1 MLAESAMPKWREGTI
16 VDKTIWTNGLFTIR
30 VNVPGVEPFLPGQFL
45 QLGVYP
51 DSDERDSDEKDC
63 DDGDCGERDGDE
75 RDGGDQDSKKASE
88 IAEEAKLINR
98 PYSVASP
105 HSDYLEF
112 FIVLV
117 EDGEL
122 TPRLWRLENGDK
134 LQVSERAAGSFTLKK
149 TPPAE
154 NLWLLATGTG
164 LAPYIAMLRTPEP
177 WEKFKNIVVVHGVR
191 HHADLAYTD
200 ELKAIEKEKPENF
213 KFVQALTREEAPGT
227 LSGRIP
233 NLIERG
239 SLEATVGFKI
249 QATDSSVLLCG
260 NPAMLDSMEELLGER
275 GMKRHRSKSPGQIVL
290 ERYW

>member
-1 MLAESAMPKWREGTI
+1 
-16 VDKTIWTNGLFTIR
+16 
-30 VNVPGVEPFLPGQFL
+30 
-45 QLGVYP
+45 
-51 DSDERDSDEKDC
+51 
-63 DDGDCGERDGDE
+63 
-75 RDGGDQDSKKASE
+75 
-88 IAEEAKLINR
+88 
-98 PYSVASP
+98 
-105 HSDYLEF
+105 
-112 FIVLV
+112 
-117 EDGEL
+117 
-122 TPRLWRLENGDK
+122 
-134 LQVSERAAGSFTLKK
+134 
-149 TPPAE
+149 
-154 NLWLLATGTG
+154 
-164 LAPYIAMLRTPEP
+164 MLRTSEP